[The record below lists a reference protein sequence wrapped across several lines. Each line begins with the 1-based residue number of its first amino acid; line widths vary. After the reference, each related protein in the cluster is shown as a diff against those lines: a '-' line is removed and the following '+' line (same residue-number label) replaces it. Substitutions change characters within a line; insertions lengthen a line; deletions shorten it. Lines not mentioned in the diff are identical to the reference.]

1 MSVGSA
7 SHSESELTPE
17 ERRSLA
23 AAHTEL
29 RDAVKNYEQYLGGEL
44 KPGTPIPVV
53 RANELRDAQKRIEV
67 SEENLWKLRERYF
80 GWSRPASTPGAS
92 LVTDWFSEEDA
103 DYDQVSE

>member
-7 SHSESELTPE
+7 SRSDSDLTPD
-17 ERRSLA
+17 ERRLLA
-23 AAHTEL
+23 NAHTEL
-29 RDAVKNYEQYLGGEL
+29 RAAVKNYEQYLGREL

-53 RANELRDAQKRIEV
+53 GASELREAQERIDQA
-67 SEENLWKLRERYF
+67 EENLWKLRERLL
-80 GWSRPASTPGAS
+80 GWSRPASTPRAS